1 MPPDNASD
9 EDIITLIDSCRS
21 LTTLLIDC
29 CTDLTSTGIAS
40 LPRAKRLRSLMFN
53 FQHLV
58 YLDEECI
65 FALAENCVDLHSRG
79 CRIATMG
86 QKNEKFQRVMVR
98 EKLPG
103 TARFKRWFIRFV
115 AWRPDGPYL
124 NRIVFDIDELR
135 RELDGSIHS
144 PRSQ

>member
-1 MPPDNASD
+1 M
-9 EDIITLIDSCRS
+9 
-21 LTTLLIDC
+21 
-29 CTDLTSTGIAS
+29 GIAS

-79 CRIATMG
+79 CRIATVG

-115 AWRPDGPYL
+115 ACRPDGPYL
-124 NRIVFDIDELR
+124 NRIVFDIDEIR
-135 RELDGSIHS
+135 NEMDGGI
-144 PRSQ
+144 